1 MITFYS
7 FLFKFRCGQNLQL
20 VKVSDPNE
28 TETSQTGVALHF
40 AAWKGPH
47 HMAELLLEKG
57 ADPNKVDEDGYTP
70 LSIALKWHH
79 MHTANVLRG
88 VEGTKK

>member
-1 MITFYS
+1 MKWLLLTIIVSLTMITFYS
-7 FLFKFRCGQNLQL
+7 FLFKG
-20 VKVSDPNE
+20 
-28 TETSQTGVALHF
+28 
-40 AAWKGPH
+40 H
-47 HMAELLLEKG
+47 HHIAELLLEKG

-79 MHTANVLRG
+79 MHTANELRG